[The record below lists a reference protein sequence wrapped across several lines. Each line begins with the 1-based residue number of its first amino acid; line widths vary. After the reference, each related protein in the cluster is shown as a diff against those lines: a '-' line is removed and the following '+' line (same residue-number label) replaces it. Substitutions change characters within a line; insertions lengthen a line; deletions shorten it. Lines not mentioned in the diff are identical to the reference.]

1 MTENKTRHCRG
12 VRERQ
17 RWQGKI
23 RQRLVGRNRNHEW
36 VARIARRLLERGAV
50 DLDLWMGME
59 FEALDQQEVYG
70 SHLSYQLIEGRFC
83 VAAQFVLQSPAAPRG
98 DHDFACSGL
107 TVAPRILA
115 WLIEIESVVCM
126 LDG

>member
-1 MTENKTRHCRG
+1 MAGEDPAASRRTQPQPRMG
-12 VRERQ
+12 RQ
-17 RWQGKI
+17 DSAP
-23 RQRLVGRNRNHEW
+23 LP
-36 VARIARRLLERGAV
+36 ERGAV

-83 VAAQFVLQSPAAPRG
+83 GAAQFVLQSPAAPRG